1 MTHALAAT
9 AARRAGFVSRLA
21 AFLIDAVLLAIGL
34 RGTTW
39 FLLATQHALRGFAR
53 HQLNI
58 AAILFTIVPFVSA
71 AFDVAFWRLY
81 GQTPGKWLMG
91 IKVVRADG
99 GPMTTRTALVRFIGY
114 LLSALPFYAG
124 FLWIL
129 GPERRG
135 WHDRLAGTEV
145 VYTHRRPRLQLPEP
159 LGSRA

>member
-1 MTHALAAT
+1 MSSSIAGT

-21 AFLIDAVLLAIGL
+21 AFLIDAVLLATAL
-34 RGTTW
+34 RGTAW
-39 FLLATQHALRGFAR
+39 FLLAAQHGLRGFAR
-53 HQLNI
+53 QQLNI
-58 AAILFTIVPFVSA
+58 AAIMFAIVPFVSA
-71 AFDVAFWRLY
+71 AFDVVFWRLY

-99 GPMTTRTALVRFIGY
+99 GPMLTRTALVRFIGY

-145 VYTHRRPRLQLPEP
+145 VYTPRRPQLQLPEP
-159 LGSRA
+159 VGSHA

>member
-1 MTHALAAT
+1 MSASIAAT

-21 AFLIDAVLLAIGL
+21 AFLIDAVLLATAL
-34 RGTTW
+34 RGTAW
-39 FLLATQHALRGFAR
+39 FLLAAQHALRGFAR

-58 AAILFTIVPFVSA
+58 AAIMFAIVPFVSA
-71 AFDVAFWRLY
+71 AFDVVFWRLY

-91 IKVVRADG
+91 IKIVQVDG
-99 GPMTTRTALVRFIGY
+99 GAMTTRNALIRFIGY

-129 GPERRG
+129 GPQRRG

-145 VYTHRRPRLQLPEP
+145 VYTARRPRLQFPEP
-159 LGSRA
+159 LGSHA